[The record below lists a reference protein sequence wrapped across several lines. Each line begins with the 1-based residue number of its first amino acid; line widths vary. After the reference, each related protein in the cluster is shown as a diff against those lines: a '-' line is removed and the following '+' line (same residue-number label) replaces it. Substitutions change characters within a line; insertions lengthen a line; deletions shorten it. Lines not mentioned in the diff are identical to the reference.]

1 MNLLIFEDD
10 ELDILFE
17 VINKLQI
24 CFHPVYAR
32 EGKFSA
38 SDVFDL
44 HAADKD
50 ICIIADK
57 NLVSPICEI
66 AVNGKLKDP
75 YRMQKVAM
83 FVTWSKY
90 LNARLTCGMGL
101 LENDTSGLS
110 TASGEENRLQ
120 FLHGVDN
127 IPAMIWKDI
136 AFGYKDCVP
145 QQLLFHDKV
154 SKSKKYKFDDNLL
167 YLCNEVSIVKIVQF
181 IRQSGMKPI
190 EKFLSFMEWYT
201 DHLDISESI
210 VVYAALVFSN
220 TPHVAPPKK
229 AKSSCFADVE
239 RGIKNQ
245 AWDVTYITAWSM
257 QYYNE
262 TQDTGWMFATDDI
275 TQKMIVVNTIP
286 PGECG
291 KAIDAIFNTKAEGQ
305 KLSAFSLTKLGDARV
320 RPFEGLKED
329 KKIEKVKQLLDTE
342 YDLLKSL
349 IQH

>member
-1 MNLLIFEDD
+1 MNLLLFEDD

-32 EGKFSA
+32 DGKFSVR
-38 SDVFDL
+38 DVFDL

-50 ICIIADK
+50 VCIIADK

-75 YRMQKVAM
+75 VRMQKVAM

-90 LNARLTCGMGL
+90 LNARLTCGIGL
-101 LENDTSGLS
+101 LENDTAGLS

-136 AFGYKDCVP
+136 AFGYRNCVP
-145 QQLLFHDKV
+145 QELLFHDKV
-154 SKSKKYKFDDNLL
+154 SNSKEYMFDDNLL
-167 YLCNEVSIVKIVQF
+167 YLCNEVSIVKIVQL

-201 DHLDISESI
+201 DNLDIAESM

-220 TPHVAPPKK
+220 TPHVAQPKK
-229 AKSSCFADVE
+229 VNSVCFADVE
-239 RGIKNQ
+239 KGIKNQ
-245 AWDVTYITAWSM
+245 AWDITYITAWSM

-262 TQDTGWMFATDDI
+262 TNDTGWMFATDDI

-291 KAIDAIFNTKAEGQ
+291 KAIDAIFSTKAERR
-305 KLSAFSLTKLGDARV
+305 KLSAFSFAKLGDARV
-320 RPFEGLKED
+320 RPFEGLTENE
-329 KKIEKVKQLLDTE
+329 KIVKVKRLLNVE
-342 YDLLKSL
+342 YDRLKIL
-349 IQH
+349 IQ

>member
-1 MNLLIFEDD
+1 MNFLLFEDN

-38 SDVFDL
+38 HDVFDL

-50 ICIIADK
+50 VCIIADK

-75 YRMQKVAM
+75 VRMQKVAM

-90 LNARLTCGMGL
+90 LNARLTCGIGL
-101 LENDTSGLS
+101 LENDTAGLS

-145 QQLLFHDKV
+145 QELLFHDKV
-154 SKSKKYKFDDNLL
+154 SNSKDYKFDDNLL
-167 YLCNEVSIVKIVQF
+167 YLCNEVSIVKIVQL

-201 DHLDISESI
+201 DHLDIAESI

-220 TPHVAPPKK
+220 TPHVAQPKK
-229 AKSSCFADVE
+229 AKSSCFADVKK
-239 RGIKNQ
+239 GIKNQ
-245 AWDVTYITAWSM
+245 AWDITYITAWSM

-262 TQDTGWMFATDDI
+262 TKDTGWMFATDDI

-291 KAIDAIFNTKAEGQ
+291 KAIDAIFSTKAEGK
-305 KLSAFSLTKLGDARV
+305 KLSDFSIAKLGDARV

-329 KKIEKVKQLLDTE
+329 EKIEKVKQLLDAE
-342 YDLLKSL
+342 YDLLKTM
-349 IQH
+349 IQ